1 MYKRQSKEGETISK
15 ILAFMGASSSVLKFE
30 EIRVVRDMRNNVNR
44 IVNCETANLNKTINA
59 SLKQIEDIKFIKD
72 KNKFKNLPKNLQE
85 LAELRLKNP
94 EASLAELGNMLD
106 IKTSKSGVNHRMKA
120 ISEIANELRKANE
133 NN

>member
-1 MYKRQSKEGETISK
+1 M
-15 ILAFMGASSSVLKFE
+15 
-30 EIRVVRDMRNNVNR
+30 
-44 IVNCETANLNKTINA
+44 
-59 SLKQIEDIKFIKD
+59 
-72 KNKFKNLPKNLQE
+72 
-85 LAELRLKNP
+85 KNP

>member
-1 MYKRQSKEGETISK
+1 
-15 ILAFMGASSSVLKFE
+15 MGASSSVLKYE

-59 SLKQIEDIKFIKD
+59 SLNQIEDIKFIKD